1 MVYLNND
8 NNKQDVYIPRND
20 GQGSYVSK
28 YDQGFAD
35 GINYQKGK
43 ITSITITENGIYENE
58 NGYSPVI
65 VDVECEECPE
75 PSLQTKTVVVT
86 ADTETITP
94 DAGYDGFGEVN
105 IDASQYGSDKYDEG
119 YGEGYGDGEDDQKAR
134 LTSATFVE
142 NGHYELENGW
152 SAVTVQVE
160 DTPCPP
166 CPPCP
171 EPNLENKTVELES
184 GTTLP
189 TTITPSSGY
198 DGFGEVTIEDN
209 GYGDKKYDDGFSDG
223 QDDIRNNM
231 SSTAFTQNGSF
242 SNSSGWS
249 AVTVNVSGGSGSGCN
264 LQDKSVSMTA
274 TTQTFYPDSLT
285 SYIGRV
291 EGASWNINNLIDTGV
306 HLTDDMSVRI
316 KYKGRGVASDRIVG
330 TINGYGGVSDSN
342 DFRIFDVFQRNLWAD
357 VKNSRFSVRQ
367 DVVTSADTLYDFT
380 LGNNYVT
387 DNILNQTYSRATQ
400 SGLNTAAT
408 ICVDVG
414 SLYVSEVII
423 YDNGVVV
430 FDGTAA
436 EDNGE
441 AGLLDSVSGNF
452 FGVYSG
458 ASGTYGIQ
466 GNTYDGMS
474 SITVNASALCEDHY
488 SSGYTSG
495 YTDGQ
500 NDCHSL
506 NLQEKSVTMTAQT
519 ETFTYDATATKVT
532 GIYCG
537 LDSYFDTGIIPN
549 INTRVEAKITP
560 ISNGGRDWVGFIG
573 SQSVDDGADTFQI
586 RRYNMTLTF
595 AANIGDPTDAV
606 RSSDFTEN
614 TEYEIEFDKDG
625 LTVNGTLYGYTATTM
640 DTASYTLYVNGIHNP
655 DWSPSFRSSEASYG
669 EIKIYD
675 NGILVADLIPSLDT
689 ASTPCFY
696 DSVQDVY
703 RYNLGSGSVSAITET
718 IYYDGMSAIT
728 VTAPSVNLESA
739 EVLLDSSWTGFTQV
753 YPSSGYDGISDVTIA
768 DVGYG
773 EMKYNSGYTAGQ
785 TDLSLL
791 LYVTSDAATAD
802 TGTVSATT
810 FEDTGSG
817 TVQREPISIT
827 ENENMYMYKEPQHH
841 TPENY
846 EYGCI
851 KFDKPLG
858 RIQYFNFASADKGR
872 VTEILLPD
880 TMMVF
885 LGPWETGYFRGL
897 YDVFGDMP
905 QLQKVRFPS
914 LLKNICGFNTCPML
928 ESVVI
933 PRTCSVVHAAFG
945 QTGIKEIEFPPCTT
959 YWENNTLRC
968 SAVEK
973 LIIRGDGYIGKGF
986 CSGRSYSGFTG
997 TDFTPALSEIYCYST
1012 NPPVFNE
1019 GNTPISPSDTNAP
1032 FADQKQNGTLYVP
1045 TGYANAYADWLNFL
1059 PSGWTISDTL

>member
-20 GQGSYVSK
+20 GQGSYTSR
-28 YDQGFAD
+28 YDEGYQAGYNNGF
-35 GINYQKGK
+35 
-43 ITSITITENGIYENE
+43 YE
-58 NGYSPVI
+58 G
-65 VDVECEECPE
+65 CEECSHDCDLE
-75 PSLQTKTVVVT
+75 RKSVVVT
-86 ADTETITP
+86 ADTMTVTP
-94 DAGYDGFGEVN
+94 SSGYEGFSAVD
-105 IDASQYGSDKYDEG
+105 IDATEWGQSKYNE
-119 YGEGYGDGEDDQKAR
+119 GEDDQKAR
-134 LTSATFVE
+134 LSSATFVE
-142 NGHYELENGW
+142 NGEYTLADGW
-152 SAVTVQVE
+152 SAVTVQVG
-160 DTPCPP
+160 DAP

-209 GYGDKKYDDGFSDG
+209 GYGQEKYDEGFGDGEDY
-223 QDDIRNNM
+223 IRSGM
-231 SSTAFTQNGSF
+231 TATAFTQN
-242 SNSSGWS
+242 NTYTNVSGWS
-249 AVTVNVSGGSGSGCN
+249 AVTVNVPTSGGSN
-264 LQDKSVSMTA
+264 LQNKSVVLTA
-274 TTQTFYPDSLT
+274 ETQTVLP
-285 SYIGRV
+285 
-291 EGASWNINNLIDTGV
+291 DTG
-306 HLTDDMSVRI
+306 
-316 KYKGRGVASDRIVG
+316 
-330 TINGYGGVSDSN
+330 
-342 DFRIFDVFQRNLWAD
+342 
-357 VKNSRFSVRQ
+357 
-367 DVVTSADTLYDFT
+367 
-380 LGNNYVT
+380 
-387 DNILNQTYSRATQ
+387 
-400 SGLNTAAT
+400 
-408 ICVDVG
+408 
-414 SLYVSEVII
+414 
-423 YDNGVVV
+423 
-430 FDGTAA
+430 FDGMTEVDIDAT
-436 EDNGE
+436 D
-441 AGLLDSVSGNF
+441 
-452 FGVYSG
+452 
-458 ASGTYGIQ
+458 
-466 GNTYDGMS
+466 
-474 SITVNASALCEDHY
+474 LCEDHY

-500 NDCHSL
+500 ADCPSCDTVSDFKTIVTGTDETVCVGFSRPSAPSGETVYGGSYAELKSL
-506 NLQEKSVTMTAQT
+506 IDTYRIIDIMSWLDQAHTDWIQEGY
-519 ETFTYDATATKVT
+519 FTYSNDQYIYYNHQGDITFPLDEIGPSWTNTENNDNIFLWGDGMNIFFYTKYPYGWATR
-532 GIYCG
+532 
-537 LDSYFDTGIIPN
+537 IPN
-549 INTRVEAKITP
+549 LTP
-560 ISNGGRDWVGFIG
+560 NDLILELAEGDAAECIHIDSSEVYESGRQAGY
-573 SQSVDDGADTFQI
+573 DDGYADGQS
-586 RRYNMTLTF
+586 NC
-595 AANIGDPTDAV
+595 P
-606 RSSDFTEN
+606 
-614 TEYEIEFDKDG
+614 
-625 LTVNGTLYGYTATTM
+625 
-640 DTASYTLYVNGIHNP
+640 
-655 DWSPSFRSSEASYG
+655 
-669 EIKIYD
+669 
-675 NGILVADLIPSLDT
+675 
-689 ASTPCFY
+689 
-696 DSVQDVY
+696 
-703 RYNLGSGSVSAITET
+703 
-718 IYYDGMSAIT
+718 
-728 VTAPSVNLESA
+728 APNLES
-739 EVLLDSSWTGFTQV
+739 VTVQLNSGWTGFTQV
-753 YPSSGYDGISDVTIA
+753 YPSSGYDGISDVIIA
-768 DVGYG
+768 DVGFG
-773 EMKYNSGYTAGQ
+773 ETKYKSGYTAGQ

-810 FEDTGSG
+810 FEDLGGSFG
-817 TVQREPISIT
+817 VLREPISIT

-1019 GNTPISPSDTNAP
+1019 NNTPISPSDTDAP

-1059 PSGWTISDTL
+1059 PSGWTISATL

>member
-35 GINYQKGK
+35 GINFQKGK

-58 NGYSPVI
+58 DGYSPVI

-75 PSLQTKTVVVT
+75 PNLENKTVVVT

-119 YGEGYGDGEDDQKAR
+119 YGDGEDDQKAR

-160 DTPCPP
+160 ETPCPP

-189 TTITPSSGY
+189 ATITPSSGY

-242 SNSSGWS
+242 SNSNGWS

-342 DFRIFDVFQRNLWAD
+342 DFRIFDVYQRYLWVD
-357 VKNSRFSVRQ
+357 VKDSRFSARQ
-367 DVVTSADTLYDFT
+367 GVVTSADTLYDFT

-387 DNILNQTYSRATQ
+387 DNILNQTRSGATQ

-474 SITVNASALCEDHY
+474 SITVSASALCEDHY

-500 NDCHSL
+500 NDCPAL
-506 NLQEKSVTMTAQT
+506 NLEDKTLYLNS
-519 ETFTYDATATKVT
+519 
-532 GIYCG
+532 G
-537 LDSYFDTGIIPN
+537 DTSPW
-549 INTRVEAKITP
+549 TVLP
-560 ISNGGRDWVGFIG
+560 
-573 SQSVDDGADTFQI
+573 
-586 RRYNMTLTF
+586 
-595 AANIGDPTDAV
+595 
-606 RSSDFTEN
+606 SSG
-614 TEYEIEFDKDG
+614 YDG
-625 LTVNGTLYGYTATTM
+625 LSRVTIT
-640 DTASYTLYVNGIHNP
+640 
-655 DWSPSFRSSEASYG
+655 
-669 EIKIYD
+669 D
-675 NGILVADLIPSLDT
+675 NGYGQSNCP
-689 ASTPCFY
+689 
-696 DSVQDVY
+696 
-703 RYNLGSGSVSAITET
+703 
-718 IYYDGMSAIT
+718 
-728 VTAPSVNLESA
+728 APNLES
-739 EVLLDSSWTGFTQV
+739 VTVMLRSDWTGFTQV
-753 YPSSGYDGISDVTIA
+753 YPSSGYDGISDVIIA
-768 DVGYG
+768 DVGFG
-773 EMKYNSGYTAGQ
+773 ETKYKSGYTAGQ

-810 FEDTGSG
+810 FEDLGGSFG
-817 TVQREPISIT
+817 VLREPISIT

-914 LLKNICGFNTCPML
+914 LLKNIFGFNTCPML

-933 PRTCSVVHAAFG
+933 PRTCSVLHAAFG

-973 LIIRGDGYIGKGF
+973 LIIRGGGYIGKGF

-1019 GNTPISPSDTNAP
+1019 GNTPISPSDTDAP

-1059 PSGWTISDTL
+1059 PSGWTISATL